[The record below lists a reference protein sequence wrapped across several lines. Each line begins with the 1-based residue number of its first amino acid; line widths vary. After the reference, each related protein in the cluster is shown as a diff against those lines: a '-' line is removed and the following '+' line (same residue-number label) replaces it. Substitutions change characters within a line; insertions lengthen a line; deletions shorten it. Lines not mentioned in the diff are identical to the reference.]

1 MRPSRKVP
9 ALAAVLVLVL
19 AVGGVA
25 LATSSQPTST
35 GGVAPYIFDE
45 AANPGGNVA
54 CIELGYENSSAR
66 ANYTGGNSF
75 AAPFPDGISVTVT
88 NGTYVGWTS
97 TFPIGAVIVKGS
109 NEANIYEY
117 GGSSGDS
124 GLASPIN
131 ASGGPAG
138 LSNLTFCW
146 DDQGEEEECPPELQ
160 PTGLLGIRTSEDTE
174 PCPGEIIVD
183 KVTNPADSSQQFDF
197 SNDWGADFSL
207 TDAAAPYQSGPL
219 VPGDYSVTEAS
230 EEGWDLTSAVC
241 VAIPPAL
248 ILEVEVLNDTI
259 ALVTPMDPEN
269 ITLESGWTVYCTF
282 ENTQQGRI
290 IVEKVA
296 ANAPLGYEF
305 EFDPSWGANFFLSH
319 MESEDSGYL
328 EPGGYSVSEIVP
340 DGFILGGAVCDDQ
353 SDPSSIDLAAG
364 ETVTCTF
371 TNRMIEQDP
380 GVIIVDKVTDPAGS
394 AQAFEFDPS
403 WGGSFFLTDSG
414 AAVASGPL
422 APGVYS
428 VTEVNLPAGWSL
440 DGAACDDGSSPAAI
454 GLSSNET
461 VTCTFRNSEV
471 VRPGS
476 LTIIKDAQPADDTVF
491 SFAGDLGAFDLM
503 DPSDPSAT
511 VNNLAAGSYTVT
523 EGVLSGDWQFE
534 GVVCDAM
541 DWSAAGQSV
550 TVNLAPGESAT
561 CTFSNSEELVAGPE
575 GSLIIVKQTNPAGG
589 EGFGFTTSANLSGP
603 FTLDDGGSM
612 VFSELEAGVYPVS
625 EDEPG
630 ADWAF
635 QSIQCE
641 ALDWSAAGSAVTVDL
656 AEGEAAVCTFYNIAE
671 LPFTGGSSLLMPA
684 LFLGL
689 GALLLGAGLAL
700 VPAVRRKG

>member
-1 MRPSRKVP
+1 MRLSRKVP

-25 LATSSQPTST
+25 LATSSQPTSD

-45 AANPGGNVA
+45 AENPGGNVA

-66 ANYTGGNSF
+66 ANYTGGNNF
-75 AAPFPDGISVTVT
+75 DAAFPAGISVTVT

-117 GGSSGDS
+117 GGSLGDS

-160 PTGLLGIRTSEDTE
+160 PAGLLGIRTSEDPE

-241 VAIPPAL
+241 VAIPPAP
-248 ILEVEVLNDTI
+248 ILEVEILNDTI

-371 TNRMIEQDP
+371 TNRMVEDP
-380 GVIIVDKVTDPAGS
+380 EDGRIIVEKVAANAPEGYE
-394 AQAFEFDPS
+394 FEFNPS
-403 WGGSFFLTDSG
+403 WGDNFLLGHLESED
-414 AAVASGPL
+414 SGPL
-422 APGVYS
+422 APGFYS
-428 VTEVNLPAGWSL
+428 VSEIVPEGFVLAGVVCS
-440 DGAACDDGSSPAAI
+440 DGSSPATI
-454 GLSSNET
+454 GLSPGET
-461 VTCTFRNSEV
+461 VTCTFTNRMIPQEQYGNIIVVKETLPAGSEV
-471 VRPGS
+471 DFEFASSWEPNFLLSDGESHDSGPVSPGIDS
-476 LTIIKDAQPADDTVF
+476 V
-491 SFAGDLGAFDLM
+491 SE
-503 DPSDPSAT
+503 
-511 VNNLAAGSYTVT
+511 VNLAAGWLLDSA
-523 EGVLSGDWQFE
+523 
-534 GVVCDAM
+534 VCDDGSDPSSIAV
-541 DWSAAGQSV
+541 SADE
-550 TVNLAPGESAT
+550 TVT
-561 CTFSNSEELVAGPE
+561 CTFANSQEQVLGPE
-575 GSLIIVKQTNPAGG
+575 GSLIIIKQTNPAGG
-589 EGFGFTTSANLSGP
+589 EGFGIITSANLSGP

-612 VFSELEAGVYPVS
+612 LFSELEAGVYTVS

-671 LPFTGGSSLLMPA
+671 LPYTGGSPWLMP
-684 LFLGL
+684 LLILGL
-689 GALLLGAGLAL
+689 GALLLGTGLVL
-700 VPAVRRKG
+700 LPAIRRMG